1 MKSCDTA
8 PDRQQ
13 RDRILRETERNVLVQ
28 ASAGTGKT
36 TLMVDR
42 VVQLVK
48 EGVPLEEIAVV
59 TFTNPAAAELRLR
72 IRKKLR
78 EEKKKGCGEC
88 QRALSVI
95 STAWISTIHG
105 FASRLLREFF
115 NLTGVDPDFTTT
127 ETHFSPL
134 EMKRMWDT
142 WLLTSKIPAEAGEL
156 LSSTGTERQRN
167 IGIGI
172 EEIRWLDSIE
182 RVGSEEAVLKIFQD
196 FVGKHGRELERTL
209 ETCTDRTDKLF
220 VLGAKFIKGM
230 KLIGDQLPLPDPE
243 LVEELTG
250 LLRIDRGSGKN
261 WPDKDEVKKIYVQVR
276 DEYSSMAQVLVSCP
290 LTAGTWRVA
299 GSFARVMREQWDGDP
314 SRLSYDDLLFKACS
328 AVEGSR
334 LLSELLS
341 SKFRH
346 VLIDEFQDTS
356 IDQTQLFRGF
366 LEKDGKLPPG
376 VITVVADDKQSIY
389 GWRNAD
395 IETYG
400 EFRRRMEESGALSLT
415 ITTNFRSTESIVRF
429 VNVFGRKLFENQTP
443 EEVSFG
449 CVYSPIEPSPEASAG
464 RPVSVMV
471 LPDMPE
477 ELKKTYSEPSWQSL
491 QQARWFGNF
500 VKEGLE
506 RGDRPEDY
514 ALLYRSSTHV
524 HHFSEVLE
532 RMKIPYRISSRDF
545 LKRQEILDLREI
557 LRTLTDPGDTQ
568 AWVHTLRS
576 LFFGLPDTVV
586 SRSLKAGY
594 RCCDSSPDE
603 PVEEVEKVNSI
614 LRELR
619 DAARRLPLA
628 DFLPELYFRTELIP
642 VLAATGH
649 QTSRRLGNLQHIL
662 GKVLNRETD
671 SMEELIHLL
680 DEELAPKT
688 TEEPSTVPAEGG
700 AVTLC
705 TIHAAKGLAWKHVAV
720 AALPTRTNSRRDCV
734 IEYEHGRK
742 AAFDFGVPLVPG
754 SKNRIRS
761 PYWPEILR
769 TSKARELAETRR
781 LIYVAVTRARDSLTL
796 FAAPV
801 DLNRSR
807 KTLPPACI
815 LWESLQAAL
824 GQDPECCHRE
834 EMEPFEPRVMKPVR
848 ITSDGASPAET
859 ADGEKFFPVDPK
871 PRDWQEHGA
880 YIGDCVHTVLE
891 KIDLT
896 APEQWLRKNREYLRR
911 LFEKDL
917 EEVKGLVMNLF
928 EMELPF
934 SISDSKILGREYTYF
949 VKTPSGVKTRYID
962 LLLRD
967 ENGSLIVAD
976 YKTDSFD
983 GSSSE
988 EVVNSYLEKQR
999 YYLKDIAG
1007 IFGEEPRGYLI
1018 FLREKTVVSIHCF
1031 ERYL

>member
-1 MKSCDTA
+1 MKKCYPPA
-8 PDRQQ
+8 DREQ

-48 EGVPLEEIAVV
+48 KGIPLEEIAVV

-72 IRKKLR
+72 IRKKLG
-78 EEKKKGCGEC
+78 EEKRAGCEEC
-88 QRALSVI
+88 QRALNVI

-105 FASRLLREFF
+105 FASRLLREYF

-142 WLLTSKIPAEAGEL
+142 WLLTSEVPAEAGDL
-156 LSSTGTERQRN
+156 LSRTGTKRQKN

-172 EEIRWLDSIE
+172 EGIRWLDSIE
-182 RVGSEEAVLKIFQD
+182 RVGAEKAVRSIFQS
-196 FVGKHGRELERTL
+196 FAAEYGSLLEGTL
-209 ETCTDRTDKLF
+209 DTCRDRTDKLY
-220 VLGAKFIKGM
+220 VSGAEFMRGIDK
-230 KLIGDQLPLPDPE
+230 IGEQLPDPDPE
-243 LVEELTG
+243 LVEKLTG
-250 LLRIDRGSGKN
+250 LLRTNCGRKTS
-261 WPDKDEVKKIYVQVR
+261 WPDKGEVKEVYTRVR
-276 DEYSSMAQVLVSCP
+276 DEYGSIAPVLVSGK
-290 LTAGTWRVA
+290 LTHSTWKVA
-299 GSFARVMREQWDGDP
+299 GSFARILREQWDGDP

-334 LLSELLS
+334 LLSELLAER
-341 SKFRH
+341 FRH

-356 IDQTQLFRGF
+356 IDQTQLFRAF
-366 LEKDGKLPPG
+366 LEKDGKLPSG

-415 ITTNFRSTESIVRF
+415 ITTNFRSTENIVRF

-443 EEVSFG
+443 EEVPFG
-449 CVYSPIEPSPEASAG
+449 CVYSPIESSPKA
-464 RPVSVMV
+464 PVGSRVRVMV
-471 LPDMPE
+471 LPEMPE
-477 ELKKTYSEPSWQSL
+477 ELQKTFSEPSWRTML
-491 QQARWFGNF
+491 QAEWFGNC
-500 VKEGLE
+500 VKGGLE
-506 RGDRPEDY
+506 NGKRPEDY

-524 HHFSEVLE
+524 HHFTDTLE

-545 LKRQEILDLREI
+545 LKRQEILDLREM
-557 LRTLTDPGDTQ
+557 LKALTDPGDTQ

-586 SRSLKAGY
+586 SRAIETGY
-594 RCCDSSPDE
+594 RCCDSSPCE
-603 PVEEVEKVNSI
+603 TVNEVEKVNAI
-614 LRELR
+614 LRQFR
-619 DAARRLPLA
+619 NAVRRLPLA
-628 DFLPELYFRTELIP
+628 DFLPELYFRTELLP

-649 QTSRRLGNLQHIL
+649 QTARRLGNLQHIL
-662 GKVLNRETD
+662 GKVLNLETD
-671 SMEELIHLL
+671 SPEELIHLL

-700 AVTLC
+700 GVTLC

-720 AALPTRTNSRRDCV
+720 ASMPTRTNNRRNCV

-742 AAFDFGVPLVPG
+742 AAFDFGVPLVPEG
-754 SKNRIRS
+754 GDRIKS
-761 PYWPEILR
+761 PFWPEIVR
-769 TSKARELAETRR
+769 TSRARELAETRR
-781 LIYVAVTRARDSLTL
+781 LIYVAVTRAKESLTL

-801 DLNRSR
+801 DLKKKKKSM
-807 KTLPPACI
+807 PPACI
-815 LWESLQAAL
+815 LWESLQTAL
-824 GQDPECCHRE
+824 EQDPDCCRTE
-834 EMEPFEPRVMKPVR
+834 EMEPMEPAVMSPAT
-848 ITSDGASPAET
+848 ITSGGTET
-859 ADGEKFFPVDPK
+859 GDLYGGEDLFSIEPK
-871 PRDWQEHGA
+871 PKDWQERGA
-880 YIGDCVHTVLE
+880 YIGDCVHSVLE

-896 APEQWLRKNREYLRR
+896 APEQWLRKNHEYLRR
-911 LFEKDL
+911 LFGEDL
-917 EEVKGLVMNLF
+917 DEVEDLVVNLF

-934 SISDSKILGREYTYF
+934 SISDSEILGREYTYF
-949 VKTPSGVKTRYID
+949 VKTPSGVKTRYLD

-967 ENGSLIVAD
+967 GCGNLIVAD
-976 YKTDSFD
+976 YKTDRFGRLSPQ
-983 GSSSE
+983 
-988 EVVNSYLEKQR
+988 EVAERYLKKQR

-1007 IFGEEPRGYLI
+1007 IFGREPLGYLL
-1018 FLREKTVVSIHCF
+1018 FLREKTVVGVH
-1031 ERYL
+1031 